1 MRISHK
7 SILGFVGI
15 ALLIWVVGYISVN
28 ISQKALKK
36 TIGENSVALAS
47 EVLDNIDRDLYGR
60 IERFQSF
67 ADPSLQKAL
76 IKSNQEFEQLDNIQ
90 NYINEKER
98 EWTSVPKEE
107 ITPFMKELNNNELSK
122 TLRKRTRFYEEKY
135 GFSVFPEVFVTNK
148 YGANTAQTGKTSDYR
163 QDDEEWWQRAEKD
176 GLYVGD
182 VEYDESAATHSVAIG
197 MRIDDEDGNFV
208 GIMKAVL
215 NIEEVINIIKT
226 IEATHKHKT
235 LEFKLITKDRKIIYS
250 TEESELFEQIPDEF
264 LSPFGHSRGKHVEYF
279 IAEGDKP
286 GESEE
291 LVAHAHSKGYR
302 DFKGLGWILIVEHK
316 TEEIFAPVAKLK
328 NILLII
334 SFIVTTFAVLIGL
347 FISRFISTP
356 IKKLKAAAAE
366 IGKGKLDTKIDISS
380 KNEIGSLAQ
389 SFNEMTY
396 KLKEFHANLERKV
409 QERTSE
415 LTSSN
420 IKLEEEILERK
431 QAEEVV
437 KFAYEELEMTNNELK
452 QMQSQLVQNEK
463 LACIGQLAAGV
474 AHEINTPVGFVASN
488 FQTLES
494 YLKKIRDLL
503 TMHDKFIGQIETLEK
518 KELLNKIVSISQ
530 ARDAMKIDF
539 ILEDLHELFDD
550 SKEGLERITNIV
562 QNLRDFSRIDQ
573 PGSLD
578 EYNINDG
585 IEATLV
591 VAKNEIKYDADIKM
605 DLSKVPPVLCHSS
618 QINQV
623 FLNILVNASQAIK
636 SQEKEDKGNITI
648 RTYPTDEHVVCEIS
662 DNGCGIAPEDLSKI
676 FDPFFT
682 TKAIG
687 KGTGLGLS
695 VSYDIIV
702 NKHKGE
708 LLADSTV
715 GEGTTFTIR
724 LPIEKQNL
732 TTEEEIISDGKENCI
747 VRG

>member
-15 ALLIWVVGYISVN
+15 TLLIWVVGYISVN

-36 TIGENSVALAS
+36 SIGESSVTLAA
-47 EVLDNIDRDLYGR
+47 EVLDSIDRDIHSR
-60 IERFQSF
+60 IERLQGF
-67 ADPSLQKAL
+67 ADPSLQKTL

-107 ITPFMKELNNNELSK
+107 ITPFIKELSNNELSK
-122 TLRKRTRFYEEKY
+122 ALRKRTRFYEEKY

-148 YGANTAQTGKTSDYR
+148 YGANTAQTGRTSDYR

-182 VEYDESAATHSVAIG
+182 VEYDESAATHSVVIG
-197 MRIDDEDGNFV
+197 LRIDDEDENFV

-215 NIEEVINIIKT
+215 NIEEVISIIKK
-226 IEATHKHKT
+226 IEATHKYET
-235 LEFKLITKDRKIIYS
+235 LELKLITKDKKIIYS
-250 TEESELFEQIPDEF
+250 TEEFELFEQIPDKF
-264 LSPFGHSRGKHVEYF
+264 LSPFVCRGKHVEYF

-291 LVAHAHSKGYR
+291 LFAHAHSKGYR

-347 FISRFISTP
+347 FISRSISTP

-366 IGKGKLDTKIDISS
+366 IGKGKLDTKIDINS
-380 KNEIGSLAQ
+380 KDEIGSLAQ

-396 KLKEFHANLERKV
+396 KLKEFHANLEGRV

-488 FQTLES
+488 FQTLEG

-518 KELLNKIVSISQ
+518 KELLNKIDSISQ

-585 IEATLV
+585 IEATLA

-623 FLNILVNASQAIK
+623 FLNVLVNASQAIK
-636 SQEKEDKGNITI
+636 SQEKDDRGTITI
-648 RTYPTDEHVVCEIS
+648 RTYATDDDVVCEIS
-662 DNGCGIAPEDLSKI
+662 DDGPGITPDILSKV

-682 TKAIG
+682 TKPVG

-715 GEGTTFTIR
+715 GEGTKFTIK
-724 LPIEKQNL
+724 LPVISKEEPNNKKEIEKN
-732 TTEEEIISDGKENCI
+732 G
-747 VRG
+747 